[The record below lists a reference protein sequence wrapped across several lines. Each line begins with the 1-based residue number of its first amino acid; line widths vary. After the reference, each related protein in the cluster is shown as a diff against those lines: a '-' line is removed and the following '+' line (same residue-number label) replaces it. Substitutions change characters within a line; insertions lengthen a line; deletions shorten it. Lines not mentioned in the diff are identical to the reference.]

1 MMQRPFE
8 QAALRVPSP
17 RELAQRHPA
26 IQHVMTLGLL
36 TGIVIFALFRAAGK
50 K

>member
-1 MMQRPFE
+1 MERLFD
-8 QAALRVPSP
+8 QAALRVLAP
-17 RELAQRHPA
+17 RELVHHHPE

-36 TGIVIFALFRAAGK
+36 TGIVIFALFRGARK